1 MNSLLRTLAPL
12 AAGACAIL
20 LTGCNTV
27 SIQSKQYLGLP
38 QYPPTDPATV
48 QILRQV
54 PQVPNVKI
62 GEISAEPQGNPT
74 AQAIEQKLRTA
85 GAAMGA
91 NAVVIVVDR
100 TMVTGA
106 TVLGGPFWGGASI
119 VPDTGRVIIGVA
131 IRFTP

>member
-1 MNSLLRTLAPL
+1 MNSLQRILASFAAAAMTLLFA
-12 AAGACAIL
+12 
-20 LTGCNTV
+20 GCNTV

-48 QILRQV
+48 QILRQI

-62 GEISAEPQGNPT
+62 GEISAEPEGNPT
-74 AQAIEQKLRTA
+74 VQAIEQKLRTA
-85 GAAMGA
+85 AAAMGA

>member
-1 MNSLLRTLAPL
+1 MKPSLRTLAPL
-12 AAGACAIL
+12 AAGALATL
-20 LTGCNTV
+20 VTGCNTV

-38 QYPPTDPATV
+38 QYPATDPSTV
-48 QILRQV
+48 QILREI

-62 GEISAEPQGNPT
+62 GEISAEPQGNPPI
-74 AQAIEQKLRTA
+74 QQIEQKLRTA

>member
-1 MNSLLRTLAPL
+1 MKTLIRLLFVAAAALF
-12 AAGACAIL
+12 AAGCS
-20 LTGCNTV
+20 TV

-48 QILRQV
+48 QILRQPPV
-54 PQVPNVKI
+54 APHVKL
-62 GEISAEPQGNPT
+62 GEISAEPQGSPT
-74 AQAIEQKLRTA
+74 VQEIQQKIQQA
-85 GAAMGA
+85 GASMGA

-100 TMVTGA
+100 TMLLGA
-106 TVLGGPFWGGASI
+106 TVIGGPFWGGASV